1 MSSEEVGTSPAG
13 KPTPIRT
20 PRRSLSKAFECAAS
34 DESKSTKR
42 NAPTRKGERGRA
54 ALDDWG
60 GFGAAA
66 APLASPQMPPQ
77 VPLPWTSSAP
87 ICQACHRDP
96 TAHCFYRLGLDRV
109 GRHVVYSCAGRARN
123 KVVADNCTHMA
134 FELERIF
141 RHNSSTG
148 KIVWVIDFKGFS
160 IRDCSLSMCLT
171 ALPMYV
177 KHFRFLFSTF
187 PFCLSED
194 C

>member
-1 MSSEEVGTSPAG
+1 MGRVRCCCT
-13 KPTPIRT
+13 TRI
-20 PRRSLSKAFECAAS
+20 AS
-34 DESKSTKR
+34 
-42 NAPTRKGERGRA
+42 
-54 ALDDWG
+54 
-60 GFGAAA
+60 
-66 APLASPQMPPQ
+66 MPPQ
-77 VPLPWTSSAP
+77 VPLPWASSRRSARLVTEIHP
-87 ICQACHRDP
+87 HI
-96 TAHCFYRLGLDRV
+96 AHRLGLDRV
-109 GRHVVYSCAGRARN
+109 GRHVVYSCAGALN

-141 RHNSSTG
+141 HLFEHWQNCVSH
-148 KIVWVIDFKGFS
+148 DFKGFS